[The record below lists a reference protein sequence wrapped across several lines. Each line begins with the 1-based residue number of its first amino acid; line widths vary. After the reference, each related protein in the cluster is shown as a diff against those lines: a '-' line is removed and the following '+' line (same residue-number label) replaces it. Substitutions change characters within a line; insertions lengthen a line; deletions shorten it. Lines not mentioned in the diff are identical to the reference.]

1 MTDAAKPDPIP
12 DSYRRVTPCLVVRG
26 AAKALEF
33 YGEVFGASERMRFP
47 GPDGTVA
54 HAEIQI
60 GDSVVIVEDEDRQRG
75 TTAPPAGGLPGTPVF
90 QFIYVQDVDAT
101 VARAVE
107 RGATVQRAAQD
118 QFYGDRDALLDHR
131 QPRGGRQP
139 GPSSWKIRSTTG
151 ISSPQPRTPTAIASL
166 ATSIQRWIGP
176 RSCETLNMNGRPPSA
191 CGSVPLI
198 MRQPTK
204 STESGVEPAVPC

>member
-60 GDSVVIVEDEDRQRG
+60 GDSAVIVEDEDRQRG

-118 QFYGDRDALLDHR
+118 QFYGDRAAFIVDPFGH
-131 QPRGGRQP
+131 G
-139 GPSSWKIRSTTG
+139 WT
-151 ISSPQPRTPTAIASL
+151 IASHVEDVSP
-166 ATSIQRWIGP
+166 APRRGKSGPPPGFPHPSRGPPP
-176 RSCETLNMNGRPPSA
+176 RSRPWPRPSPD
-191 CGSVPLI
+191 GSAHEVA
-198 MRQPTK
+198 K
-204 STESGVEPAVPC
+204 H